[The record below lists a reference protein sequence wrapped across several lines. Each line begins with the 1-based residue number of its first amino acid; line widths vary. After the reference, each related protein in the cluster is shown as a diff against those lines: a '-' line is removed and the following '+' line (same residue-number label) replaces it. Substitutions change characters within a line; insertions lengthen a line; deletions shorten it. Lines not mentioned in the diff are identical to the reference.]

1 MSSFVDWGLARSV
14 AGLLAGDDPAPG
26 ADGVALRS
34 ATGEATDAVLAYTGL
49 EPAGAL
55 PEPEWV
61 SRKQWAEINL
71 LSLRESLVPVER
83 RLAADGR
90 LANMLAGASG
100 ATVGRLAAV
109 QLGSLVGYGSRR
121 VLGQFEFPI
130 LGDPGRSPRL
140 IFVAA
145 NIEAARAEL
154 GADPETVLRWIAL
167 HEVTHAVHFT
177 ATPWLRPYLSGLA
190 AELIE
195 GSRLAIG
202 PRDLLAL
209 AGRIAGSD
217 PRRLVRELAASDPL
231 TMLSPPDS
239 RALLAQVQ
247 AAMAAVEGFAEH
259 VMDAAA
265 PLIGEEIGDLRR
277 SMERRRDRR
286 GPLARL
292 LAWLLGIELKLRQYR
307 DGKRFVDEV
316 VGVGGVA
323 TLNRAWECP
332 EALPT
337 GDELAVPGRW
347 LERTAAAGSAA
358 A

>member
-1 MSSFVDWGLARSV
+1 LQ
-14 AGLLAGDDPAPG
+14 
-26 ADGVALRS
+26 S
-34 ATGEATDAVLAYTGL
+34 ATGEATEAVLSYTGL

-61 SRKQWAEINL
+61 SRKEWAEINL
-71 LSLRESLVPVER
+71 GSLRESLVPVER

-90 LANMLAGASG
+90 LAGMLEGAIGAS
-100 ATVGRLAAV
+100 VGRLAAV

-130 LGDPGRSPRL
+130 LGEADRSPRL
-140 IFVAA
+140 IFVAT
-145 NIEAARAEL
+145 NIEGAQAEL

-195 GSRLAIG
+195 GSRLGIG

-209 AGRIAGSD
+209 AGRVVGSD
-217 PRRLVRELAASDPL
+217 PRELARELAASDPL
-231 TMLSPPDS
+231 TLLSPPDS

-265 PLIGEEIGDLRR
+265 PLIGEQIGELRE

-316 VGVGGVA
+316 VGVAGIA
-323 TLNRAWECP
+323 TLNRAWDSP
-332 EALPT
+332 GALPT
-337 GDELAVPGRW
+337 GDELAAPDRW
-347 LERTAAAGSAA
+347 LKRTAADRAA
-358 A
+358 AA